1 MYDHDLSFR
10 NEDGKSN
17 FAKHFLIEPDHVFN
31 TDFEI
36 LHVENKGLKLNA
48 LESLEINRLKNDDIL
63 LNDQID
69 INSSPLLNLV

>member
-10 NEDGKSN
+10 KEDGISN
-17 FAKHFLIEPDHVFN
+17 FAKHFLIETDHVFN

-48 LESLEINRLKNDDIL
+48 LESLEINRLKNNDIL